1 MDGKR
6 DIIEEII
13 HLPEG
18 EVVDEHL
25 IDDILSQPEQPA
37 KRKSDTI
44 VLSRMASGIVSALIA
59 LLLAAVFFCIY
70 WITAGKMPPVTPND
84 ENRYFDSTEIS
95 YESIEDMPT
104 FIQTNG
110 LNVHYFTNEMG
121 MGQNTAGYLLE
132 SGELVFLKQK
142 LVFIDFSLGILDEVQ
157 LGVVLSNDTFQDF
170 DYFNKISDETKIDG
184 IDVIF
189 GQEIVKDQVNIKAK
203 FEHEE
208 ISYFLE
214 ITTDNAEGKLEFY
227 INTLLEL

>member
-44 VLSRMASGIVSALIA
+44 ALSRMASGIVSALIA

-84 ENRYFDSTEIS
+84 ENRYFDSTEIA
-95 YESIEDMPT
+95 YENIEDISA
-104 FIQTNG
+104 FVEEHG
-110 LNVHYFTNEMG
+110 LNARFLVG
-121 MGQNTAGYLLE
+121 MQDVNKAAYTVEGD
-132 SGELVFLKQK
+132 ELVFLTQQT
-142 LVFIDFSLGILDEVQ
+142 LYFSGMGFDILKLGI
-157 LGVVLSNDTFQDF
+157 VLTDDTFQDF
-170 DYFNKISDETKIDG
+170 DYFNKISDEINING
-184 IDVIF
+184 IDVVY
-189 GQEIVKDQVNIKAK
+189 GQETIKEKQNIKAK
-203 FEHEE
+203 FEYEE
-208 ISYFLE
+208 ITYFLE